1 MATVMVTMKKRRSAQ
16 DAPVNNI
23 KCVLISKVII
33 LTMYNMKHVFC
44 LLASAVLLL
53 GLSSSVNAQDQ
64 RQEGTDVNAISVD
77 QPYGVKGLYKG
88 EFFVGIGGGANVYFG
103 EQDREMQFHHRIAP
117 AMDVYVGKWLAPWF
131 GLRFAYSGGQGFG
144 ITNADTDHIFSTGTV
159 YDIPATEK
167 YRYWQEFNFF
177 GVRVDAMFNMASI
190 VGGENTDRFYDISPY
205 AGFGVYKVYNTPLK
219 ETCVGVTV
227 GLFNTFRV
235 SKSVDIVLDIHGT
248 AVPEN
253 FEHETGVRPGVKPNG
268 IYSFDGILTA
278 ALGVA
283 YNF

>member
-1 MATVMVTMKKRRSAQ
+1 M
-16 DAPVNNI
+16 
-23 KCVLISKVII
+23 C
-33 LTMYNMKHVFC
+33 NMKRVFC
-44 LLASAVLLL
+44 LLASAALLL

-64 RQEGTDVNAISVD
+64 HQAGTDAKAISVD
-77 QPYGVKGLYKG
+77 KSYVVKGLYKG
-88 EFFVGIGGGANVYFG
+88 DFFVGIGGGTNVYFG
-103 EQDREMQFHHRIAP
+103 EQDREMQFQHRLAP

-131 GLRFAYSGGQGFG
+131 GVRFAYSGGQGFG
-144 ITNADTDHIFSTGTV
+144 VTNADTGYIFSTGTI
-159 YDIPATEK
+159 YDMPGTEK
-167 YRYWQEFNFF
+167 HHYWQEFNFF
-177 GVRVDAMFNMASI
+177 GVRVDAMFNVLGAFN
-190 VGGENTDRFYDISPY
+190 GKNQDRFYEFSPY
-205 AGFGVYKVYNTPLK
+205 VGFGVHKVYNTPLK
-219 ETCVGVTV
+219 ETCVGVAL

-235 SKSVDIVLDIHGT
+235 SKSIDIVLDIHGT